1 MIRSNQI
8 QARSY
13 SSKADLFRRQQG
25 ADPFGK
31 KVNSF
36 EFMGTIP
43 CSINDL
49 SGYRALQYEQ
59 VGIINSVEVRMRKPG
74 FDFDRMFIHREGHSF
89 IPGQVLSNTMPNKL
103 NEITIHSRINYDATN
118 VGDEVVITG
127 GRKDE

>member
-59 VGIINSVEVRMRKPG
+59 VGIINRLDLKC
-74 FDFDRMFIHREGHSF
+74 
-89 IPGQVLSNTMPNKL
+89 
-103 NEITIHSRINYDATN
+103 
-118 VGDEVVITG
+118 
-127 GRKDE
+127 